1 MNAIKLEIDGN
12 EISFEK
18 VWVHLQ
24 DPFRARPLPYRLS
37 VPLGAAHQV
46 FDPYDAKPHDKEW
59 FAHIEEQVKDLGS
72 FVLDGYIDN
81 MKAMLGNTSKAA
93 WEWVLATVDEV
104 RQSKDAIEIVGR
116 AVPFDPKLY

>member
-1 MNAIKLEIDGN
+1 M
-12 EISFEK
+12 
-18 VWVHLQ
+18 
-24 DPFRARPLPYRLS
+24 
-37 VPLGAAHQV
+37 
-46 FDPYDAKPHDKEW
+46 
-59 FAHIEEQVKDLGS
+59 KDLGS